1 MTKRDTSVT
10 VAAVL
15 FAIIALL
22 HLLRGIA
29 GWPAVI
35 NNVTIP
41 VPVSW
46 IAVIVAG
53 GMAVWLWKS

>member
-1 MTKRDTSVT
+1 MTKNTAVT

-15 FAIIALL
+15 FSVIAAL
-22 HLLRGIA
+22 HLWRSIA

-41 VPVSW
+41 LPLSW
-46 IAVIVAG
+46 LAVIVAG